1 MDKLSEMNRE
11 VCTAMN
17 FRNLSYMIKQGFV
30 SMWKNRMMS
39 FASVGSVTA
48 ALLILGVIL
57 LLILNINNIATVT
70 QNQFDEVVV
79 YLEEDVDQSDTE
91 RIGDAINEFDGILS
105 VIYQSKEQAL
115 EIMKQNLGENGYL
128 LEGLEEENP
137 LPNSY
142 VIQLKDLKY
151 ADDVVMRLEGL
162 TGVEDIRYLKDVL
175 DQLMTIAN
183 TVRLGGFIIIGFL
196 ILISIFIISNTIK
209 LTVAARKREINIMK
223 YVGATNGFI
232 RGPFV
237 VEGMLLGLIG
247 AVISIAVVYFGY
259 KYLFTVLN
267 EELYVLFTVYL
278 VPYYKIFQDIT
289 IIFVSIGVGIGV
301 IGSVLS
307 IRKFLK
313 V

>member
-1 MDKLSEMNRE
+1 
-11 VCTAMN
+11 MN